1 MLENNARIVN
11 LDSKV
16 SPIVLASIL
25 GVNIS
30 LVYQEAQA
38 GRLPLTLT
46 DSTYIECL
54 QMYINHF
61 KKSQDVKL
69 AKEANEK
76 EIRLA
81 KEAAAQSLKEEKL
94 RLKEEEARNKR
105 SFNSSYDGE
114 DGIHPLVAAKM
125 KQNIKTE
132 LAREEQIWQK
142 IAIERK
148 DYIVSEEMVE
158 LCEPF
163 IMSIRD
169 IFLSVAQ
176 ISPELEKK
184 IDEGMENLYRLG
196 CQLVEGAD
204 VDSKEYV
211 RAMVDRE
218 IDV

>member
-1 MLENNARIVN
+1 MLETNSQIID
-11 LDSKV
+11 LHSKV
-16 SPIVLASIL
+16 SPAILGSIL
-25 GVNIS
+25 GCNVS
-30 LVYQEAQA
+30 LLYQHSQM
-38 GRLPLTLT
+38 GRLPTVLIEA
-46 DSTYIECL
+46 SYIECI
-54 QMYINHF
+54 QMYLEYY
-61 KKSQDVKL
+61 KKATDVKL
-69 AKEANEK
+69 AKEASEK

-218 IDV
+218 VEL